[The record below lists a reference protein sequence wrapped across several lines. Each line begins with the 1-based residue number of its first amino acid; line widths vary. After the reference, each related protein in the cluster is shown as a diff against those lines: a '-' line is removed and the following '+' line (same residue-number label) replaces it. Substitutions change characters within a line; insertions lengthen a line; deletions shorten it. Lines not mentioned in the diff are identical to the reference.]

1 MTSCAFTEKDFIE
14 ILENAFKNEIEMYK
28 LKFKILKL
36 NDLDVLL
43 MVISDNNKRRMNS
56 TVMSTN
62 IKFSKTLNEDG
73 NYEYIIKIY
82 DDDLET
88 LFTKIKKTI
97 FDICLVK

>member
-1 MTSCAFTEKDFIE
+1 MVNCAFTERDFIE
-14 ILENAFKNEIEMYK
+14 LLDSNFKNEIEMYK

-56 TVMSTN
+56 TVMETN
-62 IKFSKTLNEDG
+62 IKFSKTMNEDG
-73 NYEYIIKIY
+73 NYEYIINVY

>member
-1 MTSCAFTEKDFIE
+1 MISCAFTEKDFIE
-14 ILENAFKNEIEMYK
+14 ILEDAFKSEIELYK

-56 TVMSTN
+56 TVMGTN
-62 IKFSKTLNEDG
+62 IKFKQTLNDDG
-73 NYEYIIKIY
+73 NYEYIIQIY
-82 DDDLET
+82 DDDLES

-97 FDICLVK
+97 FDICLIK